1 MANLSEQDQKEAL
14 EMLWAFFMEC
24 GGKSDPTLK
33 LWVDKCDAFFKRL
46 KPTEIGP
53 KAALA
58 MKASEAQDP
67 DPKDNKIRVMF
78 KTPDVVDMAIQEAI
92 GSGTDELTEMR
103 EQIEEALSKFVRW
116 GEQITV
122 EFDTE
127 VGTATVIPL

>member
-1 MANLSEQDQKEAL
+1 M
-14 EMLWAFFMEC
+14 
-24 GGKSDPTLK
+24 
-33 LWVDKCDAFFKRL
+33 V
-46 KPTEIGP
+46 
-53 KAALA
+53 
-58 MKASEAQDP
+58 
-67 DPKDNKIRVMF
+67 IRVVF